1 MEIKKLIAEIKEN
14 IEKTANIKSIFGETK
29 KVDNVSIIPVASI
42 HFQGGGGGG
51 FGEMEGKTQKESEA
65 LEELETE
72 ENAKSGKG
80 RKGRGGGMGMK
91 VDVNP
96 VGYIEIKDDN
106 AKFVE
111 IIDKTKIIIK
121 GMKVFMIVFILH
133 TIKHILRRKKK

>member
-14 IEKTANIKSIFGETK
+14 IEKTANIKSIFGDTK

-42 HFQGGGGGG
+42 QFQGGGGGG
-51 FGEMEGKTQKESEA
+51 FGEMEGKPEKESET
-65 LEELETE
+65 LEEVETD
-72 ENAKSGKG
+72 ENKKRGKG
-80 RKGRGGGMGMK
+80 RKGKGGGMGMK

-111 IIDKTKIIIK
+111 IIDKTKLIIK

-133 TIKHILRRKKK
+133 TIRHILRRKKK